1 MKLIFATHNSN
12 KVKEILPLVGDNK
25 LSSLDDLGFHDEI
38 EETGKTLEEN
48 ALIKA
53 RFVYDKFN
61 ENCFADDTGLEVEC
75 LEGAPGVYSARFA
88 GNQKNAENN
97 MDKLLDLLKNK
108 TNRKAQFRTVIALII
123 DGEEHLFEGIVKG
136 EILDKKKGDKGFGY
150 DPVFLPDGYDQSF
163 AELPI
168 NEKNEISHRARA
180 LKKFCLLYTSPSPRD
195 S

>member
-1 MKLIFATHNSN
+1 MKLIFATHNLN

-25 LSSLDDLGFHDEI
+25 LSSLDDLGFYDEI

-53 RFVYDKFN
+53 RFIYDKFN

-136 EILDKKKGDKGFGY
+136 EILEKKKGDKGFGY

-163 AELPI
+163 AELPR

-180 LKKFCLLYTSPSPRD
+180 LKKLNKFLND
-195 S
+195 K

>member
-1 MKLIFATHNSN
+1 MKLILATHNSN

-136 EILDKKKGDKGFGY
+136 EVLDKKKGDKGFGY
-150 DPVFLPDGYDQSF
+150 DPVFLPEEYDQSF
-163 AELPI
+163 AELPL
-168 NEKNEISHRARA
+168 NEKNKISHRALA
-180 LKKFCLLYTSPSPRD
+180 LKKLNKFLNEKIT
-195 S
+195 

>member
-1 MKLIFATHNSN
+1 
-12 KVKEILPLVGDNK
+12 
-25 LSSLDDLGFHDEI
+25 
-38 EETGKTLEEN
+38 
-48 ALIKA
+48 
-53 RFVYDKFN
+53 
-61 ENCFADDTGLEVEC
+61 
-75 LEGAPGVYSARFA
+75 
-88 GNQKNAENN
+88 

-180 LKKFCLLYTSPSPRD
+180 LKKLNKFLND
-195 S
+195 K

>member
-12 KVKEILPLVGDNK
+12 KIKEILPLVGVNK

-53 RFVYDKFN
+53 RFIYDKFN

-75 LEGAPGVYSARFA
+75 LDGAPGVYSARYA
-88 GNQKNAENN
+88 GNQKNAEDN
-97 MDKLLDLLKNK
+97 MEKLLDLLKNK

-123 DGEEHLFEGIVKG
+123 DGKEHLFEGIVKG
-136 EILDKKKGDKGFGY
+136 EILVKKRGEKGFGY
-150 DPVFLPDGYDQSF
+150 DPVFLPDGNNQSF
-163 AELPI
+163 AELPL
-168 NEKNEISHRARA
+168 NEKNEISHRASA
-180 LKKFCLLYTSPSPRD
+180 LKKLNKFLINK
-195 S
+195 

>member
-12 KVKEILPLVGDNK
+12 KVKEILPLVGHNK
-25 LSSLDDLGFHDEI
+25 LSSLEDIGFHDEI

-48 ALIKA
+48 ALKKA
-53 RFVYDKFN
+53 KFIYDKFN

-75 LEGAPGVYSARFA
+75 LDGAPGVYSARYA
-88 GNQKNAENN
+88 GNQKNAEDN
-97 MDKLLDLLKNK
+97 MEKLLDLLKNK

-136 EILDKKKGDKGFGY
+136 EVLDKKKGDKGFGY

-180 LKKFCLLYTSPSPRD
+180 LKKLNKFLND
-195 S
+195 K

>member
-168 NEKNEISHRARA
+168 NEKNKISHRALA
-180 LKKFCLLYTSPSPRD
+180 LKKLNKFLND
-195 S
+195 K

>member
-1 MKLIFATHNSN
+1 MIMKLIFATHNSN

-180 LKKFCLLYTSPSPRD
+180 LKKLNKFLND
-195 S
+195 K

>member
-123 DGEEHLFEGIVKG
+123 DGEEHLFEAWKAFDSV
-136 EILDKKKGDKGFGY
+136 
-150 DPVFLPDGYDQSF
+150 
-163 AELPI
+163 
-168 NEKNEISHRARA
+168 A
-180 LKKFCLLYTSPSPRD
+180 L
-195 S
+195 

>member
-12 KVKEILPLVGDNK
+12 KIKEILPLVGDNK
-25 LSSLDDLGFHDEI
+25 LSSLDGIGFHDEI

-123 DGEEHLFEGIVKG
+123 DGKEHFFEGIVKG
-136 EILDKKKGDKGFGY
+136 KILGKKRGDKGFGY
-150 DPVFLPDGYDQSF
+150 DPVFLPDGNDQSF
-163 AELPI
+163 AELPL
-168 NEKNEISHRARA
+168 NEKNKISHRALA
-180 LKKFCLLYTSPSPRD
+180 LKKLNKFLND
-195 S
+195 K